1 MSNPGRDALVAMLS
15 RLKSDLHGLNLSK
28 PEVAR
33 AALQAKY
40 PLTGDYL
47 VEVRRLWQRGVD
59 EGWLRESAVAGAMGL
74 RLAPP
79 NKYFP
84 FSIDAMVLGSHA
96 KGHGHPKGEV
106 SLTWAIDGTPKYCG
120 GEPGWMVSAPGSK
133 HLPEVKG
140 GRMFVLTFV
149 PDGKYDWDVKLK
161 VPAPAK
167 SVAAKATVAKAAG
180 ARRAASLAEASRAA
194 AAANRTS
201 GGAPSRRAS
210 AR

>member
-1 MSNPGRDALVAMLS
+1 VSNPGRDALVAMLS

-28 PEVAR
+28 PEIAR

-47 VEVRRLWQRGVD
+47 VEVRRLWQRGVE
-59 EGWLRESAVAGAMGL
+59 EGWLREGQFGAAVGF

-84 FSIDAMVLGSHA
+84 FSIDAMVLGGHV

-106 SLTWAIDGTPKYCG
+106 SLTWAMDGSPRYCG
-120 GEPGWMVSAPGSK
+120 SDAGWMVCSPGSK
-133 HLPEVKG
+133 HVPEVKG
-140 GRMFVLTFV
+140 GTMFVLTFV
-149 PDGKYDWDVKLK
+149 PEGKLDLDVKLK
-161 VPAPAK
+161 LPVT
-167 SVAAKATVAKAAG
+167 VKAEPKAG
-180 ARRAASLAEASRAA
+180 ARRTTSLAQASRAA
-194 AAANRTS
+194 AAANRASTTTS
-201 GGAPSRRAS
+201 PTAATRRAS